1 MIQVTNDDLRI
12 TLQKNISIKVQIDVY
27 DDSTNKLIDSVL
39 GKISGSS
46 NINAESDIRRTFNV
60 DIIPDKKLHT
70 TVSQNGLIWM
80 NRMAKLKIG
89 IYDRRI
95 KNYRWYKQGD
105 YYFMDTSATYDIT
118 NNQLTLN
125 CSDKMCKLDGTK
137 NGQLGALTTVF
148 PAYKENEET
157 GEVLEYYYIRNAVI
171 TVLRQL
177 AKITDYNV
185 DDIGEYKAMPDYNED
200 YEKYREENPLWNTI
214 PYDQEFSCGC
224 SILSIL
230 TTFRDLYPNYEM
242 FFDESGAFVCQMIP
256 SCYKDDIIFP
266 NSYLQKILISENTSV
281 DLSSVRNMCEVWGQ
295 TIDTDFYTEDCT
307 LSGNCY
313 VCNVDSY
320 NEKYFNGDLIAI
332 KIPVTNPDNCTLNIN
347 GFGKLEVCDET
358 VDGRITKG
366 QLEANTVYVFK
377 IKKKYENKQDVTK
390 AYMLGHWQAHGM
402 NVLVD
407 GTTSEETHTT
417 IDGKIVKR
425 YSKEYFQDVYNC
437 ESVEFTTIPNSPFTV
452 QKLGE
457 ILDVKT
463 GGEYENITSD
473 SLALARAEYENW
485 KNCRLTDSI
494 TITTKL
500 CPFADVNIKVSYKRS
515 DANKVGQYIVKSI
528 SHDWSGGTTTW
539 GLIKFYPLY
548 SDLLKEQGTHK
559 ALSEYSHQYLS
570 GYTHEQLSQILAG
583 VEYE

>member
-1 MIQVTNDDLRI
+1 MIQITNDDLR
-12 TLQKNISIKVQIDVY
+12 TTFQKNITIKVQIDVY
-27 DDSTNKLIDSVL
+27 DDLTKKLIDSVS
-39 GKISGSS
+39 GSISGSS
-46 NINAESDIRRTFNV
+46 SISAESDIRRTFNISV
-60 DIIPDKKLHT
+60 IPDKKLRT
-70 TVSQNGLIWM
+70 TVSENGLIWM

-89 IYDRRI
+89 IYDCRL
-95 KNYRWYKQGD
+95 KDFRWYKQGD

-125 CSDKMCKLDGTK
+125 CSDRMCKLDGTK
-137 NGQLGALTTVF
+137 NGQLGALTTIF
-148 PAYKENEET
+148 PAYKENKET
-157 GEVLEYYYIRNAVI
+157 GEVIEYYYIRNALI

-177 AKITDYNV
+177 ARITDYNV
-185 DDIGEYKAMPDYNED
+185 DDIGEYKGMPDYNED

-242 FFDESGAFVCQMIP
+242 FFDESGTFVCQMIP
-256 SCYKDDIIFP
+256 SCYKDDITFT
-266 NSYLQKILISENTSV
+266 NSYLQKILISENTSI

-295 TIDTDFYTEDCT
+295 TIDADFYTEDCT

-313 VCNVDSY
+313 VCNIEGY
-320 NEKYFNGDLIAI
+320 EEKYYNGDLIAI
-332 KIPVTNPDNCTLNIN
+332 KIPVTNPENCTININ
-347 GFGKLEVCDET
+347 GFGALEVCDET
-358 VDGRITKG
+358 VDGKIIKG

-377 IKKKYENKQDVTK
+377 IKKKRENKQDVTK

-402 NVLVD
+402 NVLTD
-407 GTTSEETHTT
+407 GTKSKETYTT
-417 IDGKIVKR
+417 FDGRVVSR

-437 ESVEFTTIPNSPFTV
+437 ESVEFTVIPNSPFTI

-485 KNCRLTDSI
+485 KNSRLTDSI

-515 DANKVGQYIVKSI
+515 DVNTVEQYIVKSI

-539 GLIKFYPLY
+539 ELMRFYPLY

-559 ALSEYSHQYLS
+559 VLSEYSHGVLS
-570 GYTHEQLSQILAG
+570 KYTHEQLSQFVAG
-583 VEYE
+583 GGY

>member
-1 MIQVTNDDLRI
+1 MIQITNDDLRT
-12 TLQKNISIKVQIDVY
+12 TLQKNIAIKVQIDVY
-27 DDSTNKLIDSVL
+27 DDLTKKLIDSVS
-39 GKISGSS
+39 GSISGSS
-46 NINAESDIRRTFNV
+46 SINAESDIRRTFNISV
-60 DIIPDKKLHT
+60 IPDKKLRT
-70 TVSQNGLIWM
+70 TVSENGLIWM
-80 NRMAKLKIG
+80 NRMAKLKVG
-89 IYDRRI
+89 IYDCRI
-95 KNYRWYKQGD
+95 KDFRWYKQGD

-137 NGQLGALTTVF
+137 NGQLGALTTIF

-177 AKITDYNV
+177 ARITDYNV
-185 DDIGEYKAMPDYNED
+185 DDIGEYKGMPDYNED

-242 FFDESGAFVCQMIP
+242 FFDEAGTFVCQMIP
-256 SCYKDDIIFP
+256 SCYKDDITFT
-266 NSYLQKILISENTSV
+266 NSYLQKILVSENTSI

-295 TIDTDFYTEDCT
+295 TIDADFYTEDCT

-313 VCNVDSY
+313 VCNIEGY
-320 NEKYFNGDLIAI
+320 EEKYYNGDLIAI
-332 KIPVTNPDNCTLNIN
+332 KVPVANPENCTININ
-347 GFGKLEVCDET
+347 GFGELEVCDET
-358 VDGRITKG
+358 VDGKVIKG

-377 IKKKYENKQDVTK
+377 IKKKRENKQDVTK

-402 NVLVD
+402 NVLTD
-407 GTTSEETHTT
+407 GTKSKETYTT
-417 IDGKIVKR
+417 FDGRVVPR

-437 ESVEFTTIPNSPFTV
+437 ESIEFTVIPNSPFTI

-485 KNCRLTDSI
+485 KNSRLTDSI

-515 DANKVGQYIVKSI
+515 DVNTVEQYIVKSI

-539 GLIKFYPLY
+539 GLMRFYPLY
-548 SDLLKEQGTHK
+548 ADLLKEKGTHK
-559 ALSEYSHQYLS
+559 TLSEYSHGVLS
-570 GYTHEQLSQILAG
+570 KYTHEELAEFVSG
-583 VEYE
+583 GKY